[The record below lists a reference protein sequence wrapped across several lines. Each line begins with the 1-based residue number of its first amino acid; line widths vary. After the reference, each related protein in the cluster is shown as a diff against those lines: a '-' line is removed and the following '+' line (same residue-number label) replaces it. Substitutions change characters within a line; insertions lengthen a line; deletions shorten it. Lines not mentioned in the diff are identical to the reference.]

1 MTVEFEPKK
10 EDTFCFGAPNSHFFD
25 LLRDPGVKAILG
37 DIPITND
44 EMDVS
49 EEQSIKLS
57 EYIKEKRSST
67 LVDWSD
73 NVKNTDMYIEF
84 FLNCGGFTTR

>member
-25 LLRDPGVKAILG
+25 LLRDPGVKAIVGEL
-37 DIPITND
+37 PLTND
-44 EMDVS
+44 EIDIP
-49 EEQSIKLS
+49 EDQAIELS
-57 EYIKEKRSST
+57 KYIKDNRNSK
-67 LVDWSD
+67 LVDWAD